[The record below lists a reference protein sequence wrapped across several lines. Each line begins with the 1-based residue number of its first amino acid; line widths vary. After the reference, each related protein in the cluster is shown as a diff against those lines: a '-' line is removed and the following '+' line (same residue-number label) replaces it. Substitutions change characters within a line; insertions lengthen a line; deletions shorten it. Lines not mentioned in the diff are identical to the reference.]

1 MKPKVL
7 AFYLP
12 QFHRVK
18 ENSEWWGEGFTD
30 WVAVKGAEK
39 LYEGHNQPRVPL
51 NNNYYDL
58 SEQDTMKWQSELM
71 DKYHIDGMCIYHYW
85 FEDGRRILEK
95 PAENLIEWKD
105 IQMPFCFCWANE
117 TWSKTWTKFVDTNVW
132 MDKGGIKS
140 ATNSDKILLKQ
151 IYGREK
157 NWEEHI
163 QYLLQFFAD
172 SRYIKLDG
180 KPVFIILKQSHIY
193 QIWEML
199 LYFDKK
205 VKENGYPGLYV
216 IGMEEG
222 DQEGI
227 SAVCIRQ
234 PRCAMAE
241 YKRRNGYVPS
251 ALQIYPYDELC
262 RIQMETEAGK
272 GKTYLCGV
280 VDYDST
286 PRMGG
291 NGVVMQG
298 ASPEKF
304 YECFKNIYEKSML
317 LENEFIFINA
327 WNEWG
332 EGMYLEPDEKNGY
345 GYLDSV
351 RRVIEECCEE
361 KQAKE
366 NNRKLICKTTVEE
379 NDGQEEYIKS
389 LKRHDR
395 LLNDWMNIR
404 DHNINVSSYFE
415 QYDYNDIAIYG
426 MGKLGMHLY
435 RELMGKPVQVRYGI
449 DMKASKD
456 NRFIKIYNPYQEMPK
471 VDAVVITILGEY
483 RKIGD
488 LLRNGMNC
496 PIITLEEIIQ
506 ELVFRCL
513 E

>member
-95 PAENLIEWKD
+95 PAENLIKWKD

-132 MDKGGIKS
+132 MDNGRIKGAANGS
-140 ATNSDKILLKQ
+140 EILLRQ

-180 KPVFIILKQSHIY
+180 KPVFAILKQSHIY

-199 LYFDKK
+199 LYFDKQ

-222 DQEGI
+222 YQEGI
-227 SAVCIRQ
+227 NAVCIRQ
-234 PRCAMAE
+234 PRSAMAE
-241 YKRRNGYVPS
+241 YKRRNRYVPS

-262 RIQMETEAGK
+262 RIQMEAEVGK
-272 GKTYLCGV
+272 RKTYLCGV

-286 PRMGG
+286 PRMGQ
-291 NGVVMQG
+291 NGMVMQG

-304 YECFKNIYEKSML
+304 YGCFKNIYEKSML

-332 EGMYLEPDEKNGY
+332 ESMYLEPDEKNGY

-351 RRVIEECCEE
+351 RRVIEECCGE
-361 KQAKE
+361 KKAKE
-366 NNRKLICKTTVEE
+366 NNRNLICKITVEE
-379 NDGQEEYIKS
+379 SDGQEEYVKS
-389 LKRHDR
+389 LKRHDW
-395 LLNDWMNIR
+395 LLDNWMNIR
-404 DHNINVSSYFE
+404 DHDINVSSYFE
-415 QYDYNDIAIYG
+415 KYGYNDIAIYG

-435 RELMGKPVQVRYGI
+435 KELMGKTVQVGYGI
-449 DMKASKD
+449 DMKASED
-456 NRFIKIYNPYQEMPK
+456 NHFNIYNPYQEMPK

-488 LLRNGMNC
+488 LLRGMDC

-506 ELVFRCL
+506 ELMFDCL
-513 E
+513 G